1 MFAMILA
8 TPLLLT
14 VFRKFVMV
22 RTYNNL
28 AWKYGSARFCRS
40 TISQEQFV
48 SHNAKGRVSN
58 GCYKKKNHAKFS
70 EKRTFLITP
79 DTHRHVHVTAGKQC
93 SFFGKFGV
101 LCFLVTPVLSL
112 AILPYYRRIHN
123 HHYYYYHYYYYHHH
137 HPCQG
142 SIDLHNIFLK
152 YCKVAHKTLHVA
164 SSQLT
169 FTCSKSTIETL
180 EKGVKYVQS

>member
-1 MFAMILA
+1 MVQHAFVGQPSHKNNSSVITQKGESQMGVTRKKI
-8 TPLLLT
+8 TPN
-14 VFRKFVMV
+14 FP
-22 RTYNNL
+22 
-28 AWKYGSARFCRS
+28 
-40 TISQEQFV
+40 
-48 SHNAKGRVSN
+48 
-58 GCYKKKNHAKFS
+58 KNEH
-70 EKRTFLITP
+70 FLTP
-79 DTHRHVHVTAGKQC
+79 DTHRHVHVTGGKQC

-101 LCFLVTPVLSL
+101 LCFLVTPGLSL
-112 AILPYYRRIHN
+112 ALLPYYRRIHN